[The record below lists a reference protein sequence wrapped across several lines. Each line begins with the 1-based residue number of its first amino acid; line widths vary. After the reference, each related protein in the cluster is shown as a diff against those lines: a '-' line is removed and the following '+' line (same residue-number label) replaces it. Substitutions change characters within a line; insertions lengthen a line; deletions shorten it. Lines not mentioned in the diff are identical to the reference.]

1 MTSPVYQT
9 KIRKKRHG
17 MKITKK
23 GSLTLALEGD
33 AIPLDKFK
41 QAVTSFLELVE
52 SVSHAAVG
60 SNGEKIKWNVSVKSG
75 SAKVSVTPEYTA
87 KTAGPIRAVYD
98 AIPNGIGA
106 LSRGIATTPRLFN
119 ESAIRAVKRLSTVH
133 ELGGNGLTAVKI
145 SGNRMIK
152 TVTHKVAVTVN
163 QIIGTS
169 HEAYGSIEGK
179 LQALWDREGFKFSVF
194 DALLDRR
201 IECYV
206 GDDLIEPA
214 IEGFR
219 KRVRVSGLVQYN
231 KGGLPISVSANEI
244 YQFPPNN
251 KLAGAADVRGIFKN

>member
-1 MTSPVYQT
+1 
-9 KIRKKRHG
+9 

-23 GSLTLALEGD
+23 SSLTLALEGD
-33 AIPLDKFK
+33 AIPLEKFK

-52 SVSHAAVG
+52 SVSHEAVG
-60 SNGEKIKWNVSVKSG
+60 KKGEKIKWNVSVKSG
-75 SAKVSVTPEYTA
+75 SAIVNATPEYTA
-87 KTAGPIRAVYD
+87 TTAGAIRAVFD
-98 AIPNGIGA
+98 AIPSGIGS
-106 LSRGIATTPRLFN
+106 LSKGIVTAPRLFN
-119 ESAIRAVKRLSTVH
+119 ANAIRSVKRLATVH
-133 ELGGNGLTAVKI
+133 ELGGNGLTAIKI
-145 SGNRMIK
+145 SGNRMSK

-169 HEAYGSIEGK
+169 YEAYGSIEGK
-179 LQALWDREGFKFSVF
+179 LQALWDREGFRFSVF

-206 GDDLIEPA
+206 NDELIEPA

-231 KGGLPISVSANEI
+231 KGGLPISVNANDI
-244 YQFPPNN
+244 YHFPPND